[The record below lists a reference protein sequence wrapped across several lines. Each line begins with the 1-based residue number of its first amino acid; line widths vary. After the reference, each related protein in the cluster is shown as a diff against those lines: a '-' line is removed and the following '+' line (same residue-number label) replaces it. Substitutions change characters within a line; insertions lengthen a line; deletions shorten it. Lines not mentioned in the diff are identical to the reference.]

1 MRVSKAQA
9 EANRARIIET
19 AGRLFREKGFDG
31 IGVADL
37 MKEAG
42 LTHGGFYGHFASK
55 EDLAAAA
62 TAQAFAEMRAY
73 LEKTVVRY
81 PEDAFERVV
90 RAYLSE
96 AHRAAPGRG
105 CVAAALGPEAG
116 RHAPPVQAA
125 MTAGIEALL
134 ALLARIAPGKTE
146 AARETKALSALT
158 EMLGAMVLARSV
170 GDPGLAAKILKAAEA
185 RILGG

>member
-73 LEKTVVRY
+73 LEKTIARY
-81 PEDAFERVV
+81 PEDAFERFV

-96 AHRAAPGRG
+96 KHRAAPDWP
-105 CVAAALGPEAG
+105 L
-116 RHAPPVQAA
+116 PV
-125 MTAGIEALL
+125 
-134 ALLARIAPGKTE
+134 PC
-146 AARETKALSALT
+146 
-158 EMLGAMVLARSV
+158 
-170 GDPGLAAKILKAAEA
+170 
-185 RILGG
+185 

>member
-9 EANRARIIET
+9 DANRARIVET
-19 AGRLFREKGFDG
+19 AGRLFREKGYDG

-62 TAQAFAEMRAY
+62 TAQGFAEMRAY
-73 LEKTVVRY
+73 MEKMIAQD
-81 PEDAFERVV
+81 PAAAFERIV
-90 RAYLSE
+90 RNYLSD
-96 AHRAAPGRG
+96 AHRATPGRG

-116 RHAPPVQAA
+116 RHSAPVQAA
-125 MTAGIEALL
+125 MTEGVTLLL
-134 ALLARIAPGKTE
+134 ALLARIAPGATD
-146 AARETKALSALT
+146 AAREAKALSALT
-158 EMLGAMVLARSV
+158 EMLGALVLARSV
-170 GDPGLAAKILKAAEA
+170 GEGAFADTILKSAEA